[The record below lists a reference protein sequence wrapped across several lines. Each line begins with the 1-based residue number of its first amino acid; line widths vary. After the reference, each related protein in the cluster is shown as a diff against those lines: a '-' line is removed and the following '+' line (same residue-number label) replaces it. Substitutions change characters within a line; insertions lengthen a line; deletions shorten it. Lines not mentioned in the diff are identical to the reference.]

1 MIEADIRA
9 VALATLKSIAPEVDE
24 DELRPDRPLRSQV
37 DLDSMDW
44 LNFLLGLHEKLGVEI
59 PEADYARLVTLDD
72 VVAYL
77 AAAQKGGG
85 NVGSRSAH

>member
-1 MIEADIRA
+1 MNASEIRA
-9 VALATLKSIAPEVDE
+9 VALATLLSIAPEVE
-24 DELRPDRPLRSQV
+24 ADELRGDRPLRSQV

-44 LNFLLGLHEKLGVEI
+44 LNFLLGLHEKLQVEI

-77 AAAQKGGG
+77 QRKLAAQ
-85 NVGSRSAH
+85 

>member
-1 MIEADIRA
+1 MNAEEIRA
-9 VALATLKSIAPEVDE
+9 VVLATLLSIAPEVE
-24 DELRPDRPLRSQV
+24 ADELRGDRPLRSQV

-44 LNFLLGLHEKLGVEI
+44 LNFLLGLNKKLGVEI

-77 AAAQKGGG
+77 MKKLGIGP
-85 NVGSRSAH
+85 

>member
-1 MIEADIRA
+1 MNTSEIRA
-9 VALATLKSIAPEVDE
+9 VALATLLSIAPEVE
-24 DELRPDRPLRSQV
+24 ADELRGDRPLRSQV

-44 LNFLLGLHEKLGVEI
+44 LNFLLGLHEKLKVEI

-77 AAAQKGGG
+77 QNKLAAQ
-85 NVGSRSAH
+85 